1 MTQPSISNPGQPATA
16 TPNGLD
22 AWVARLRDQEM
33 PVFGATASA
42 IGAVTECDRTSA
54 GALGRVVLQDAG
66 MTARVLKL
74 ANSSFFN
81 PRGVPVGTVSR
92 AIVLL
97 GFETVHSV
105 ALSVALVESLAH
117 GSSRKRVAEM
127 MARSLHAAVQ
137 ARHAAKRRNDGAA
150 EEVFIA
156 ALLAHLGE
164 MAFWCFAGDAGER
177 LQTLQ
182 DAGLDADEAE
192 LSVLGFRLKQ
202 LTVAMAREWKLSPI
216 VSGLSQGNFA
226 RGSREQGVFLAHRLA
241 QAVEQGWETPVARAA
256 LRELAEYAGVPA
268 AEMQEEI
275 HSNAAEAARIAR
287 FYGAADAARL
297 IPVPAA
303 DADSG
308 DDDTLD
314 EVDTRAPDPA
324 LQLEISREMSAHI
337 AATPQLNALLDMALE
352 GIYRGLATDRAL
364 FALVTPNRQQLLG
377 KVALG
382 QNAQQLQHK
391 FQFLLTGVPRD
402 VIVEALERRKSF
414 LVVAGQ
420 EGLPPFGRL
429 HNTVGQQ
436 PCMIAPV
443 GLPGN
448 TLGLLYADRASGLD
462 AGDFDGLC
470 HFARLVGLGLELL
483 AARAGRK

>member
-1 MTQPSISNPGQPATA
+1 MPSNPGLPGAA
-16 TPNGLD
+16 VPHGLD

-74 ANSSFFN
+74 ANSSYFN
-81 PRGVPVGTVSR
+81 PRGAAVGTVSR

-97 GFETVHSV
+97 GFETVQSV

-137 ARHAAKRRNDGAA
+137 ARHLAKRRGDGAA

-156 ALLAHLGE
+156 ALLANLGE
-164 MAFWCFAGDAGER
+164 MAFWCFAGETGER
-177 LQTLQ
+177 LQALQ
-182 DAGLDADEAE
+182 DAGLDGEDAE
-192 LSVLGFRLKQ
+192 MSVLGFRLKQ
-202 LTVAMAREWKLSPI
+202 LTVAMAREWKLSPM
-216 VSGLSQGNFA
+216 VSGVTQGNFV

-241 QAVEQGWETPVARAA
+241 QVVEQGWETPTARAA
-256 LRELAEYAGVPA
+256 LRELADHAGVDA
-268 AEMQEEI
+268 AELQEEI
-275 HSNAAEAARIAR
+275 HRNAAEAARIAR
-287 FYGAADAARL
+287 FYGAAEAARL

-303 DADSG
+303 NAEAG
-308 DDDTLD
+308 ED
-314 EVDTRAPDPA
+314 EVTDDGGPRQPDA
-324 LQLEISREMSAHI
+324 SVQLEVSREMSAHI
-337 AATPQLNALLDMALE
+337 AQAPQFNALLDMALE

-377 KVALG
+377 KAALG
-382 QNAQQLQHK
+382 ENAQQLQQK

-402 VIVEALERRKSF
+402 VIVEALERRKPY
-414 LVVAGQ
+414 LVVPGQ

-429 HNTVGQQ
+429 YNAVGAR
-436 PCMIAPV
+436 PCMVAPV

-448 TLGLLYADRASGLD
+448 VLGLLYADRAAGLD
-462 AGDFDGLC
+462 AEDFDGLC
-470 HFARLVGLGLELL
+470 HFARLVGLGLEVL
-483 AARAGRK
+483 AARSGRR